1 MDTRQVVVIDENMAR
16 HAFPGEDPVG
26 KPVWIPSMGPKPVL
40 VVGVVGHVRHWG
52 LAADDLSRVQDQ
64 CYYPLTQVPDQLTK
78 FFSSIMSV
86 VVRTNVAP
94 LNTVDSLQR
103 EARGAM
109 GDQSLYELR
118 TMEQLASSSLD
129 QQRFLLFLFAIYS
142 GVALLLAC
150 VGIYGVIAYLMSQR
164 VPEIGVRM
172 AMGAKPSD
180 IVGLVLRQSFVI
192 VLGGIGVG
200 ILASFGTN
208 RILQSLVPGV
218 QPSQTAIF
226 VVVLPLL
233 LTAALVASYIP
244 ARRAAKVEPMVALRN
259 E

>member
-1 MDTRQVVVIDENMAR
+1 
-16 HAFPGEDPVG
+16 
-26 KPVWIPSMGPKPVL
+26 
-40 VVGVVGHVRHWG
+40 
-52 LAADDLSRVQDQ
+52 
-64 CYYPLTQVPDQLTK
+64 
-78 FFSSIMSV
+78 MSV